1 MEPLWSGELL
11 GAKTAGRMCTLRGVV
26 TQLPVRALGLGVHMW
41 GLCLQLLSLG
51 LWALQLCLLLL
62 LQGLFVCVQWV
73 GRAVLRAARSVA
85 LAVHVCAVYILLQGV
100 AWCAQL
106 AGSWVTLHLWLFA
119 AFLET
124 LRRIPLTLVCEQ
136 AARWLVPAAVWASRG
151 LAWVQCMATFVGPCA
166 RTLFLGMYL
175 CMHICFSAISSRVHV
190 RVHMPFNVSLPFKVH
205 APLSLGLK
213 VGLQDQ
219 RHERAKVRRGVPQR
233 EVREEQRPRRTRSP
247 KPMRRREAAPSR
259 SESNPGG

>member
-1 MEPLWSGELL
+1 MW
-11 GAKTAGRMCTLRGVV
+11 GVV
-26 TQLPVRALGLGVHMW
+26 TQLPVRALGLGVHVW

-62 LQGLFVCVQWV
+62 LRGLFVCVQGV
-73 GRAVLRAARSVA
+73 GRAVLTAARSVA

-124 LRRIPLTLVCEQ
+124 LRRIPLTLLCEQ
-136 AARWLVPAAVWASRG
+136 AARWLVQAAVWASRG
-151 LAWVQCMATFVGPCA
+151 LARVQCVATFVRLCA
-166 RTLFLGMYL
+166 RTVFLGMYL

-219 RHERAKVRRGVPQR
+219 RHGRAKARRGVPQR
-233 EVREEQRPRRTRSP
+233 ESREEQTPRSSRSP